1 MKQIQIPTISG
12 ETPID
17 VYVSDYSR
25 TTQLFLGSV
34 NTPTSL
40 PVNSSLFNTMDN
52 VLLIMSASNGCQT
65 IRLLP
70 CTPQHS
76 STAYPTPTPTT
87 TPTPTL

>member
-1 MKQIQIPTISG
+1 MKRIQISTISG

-17 VYVSDYSR
+17 VYISDYSR
-25 TTQLFLGSV
+25 TTQLFLGSI
-34 NTPTSL
+34 NSPTSL

-70 CTPQHS
+70 CTPQPS
-76 STAYPTPTPTT
+76 STPYL
-87 TPTPTL
+87 TPTLTPSPTSTP